1 MKHRVFTM
9 LVLVVAAVATGVLTS
24 GLLAETRTSASGD
37 AHGAMVGG
45 AALTD
50 SASAAA
56 LRAAMRKLWEEHIE
70 YTRNYIISGLAGLDD
85 AGTVAERLLRNQDD
99 IGNAIKAFYGDEAG
113 KKLSSLLRDHILI
126 AADIVSAAKG
136 GNNNMVSEGEK
147 KWHQNA
153 DEIATFLSGANPAWP
168 KPVLTDMLY
177 KHLDFTTTEVVSRL
191 KKDWAADIQAYD
203 QGHDHMMM
211 FADSLTDG
219 IVKQFP
225 DKFSR

>member
-1 MKHRVFTM
+1 MELAPNTN
-9 LVLVVAAVATGVLTS
+9 LVSTCDCV
-24 GLLAETRTSASGD
+24 SAWPS
-37 AHGAMVGG
+37 VG
-45 AALTD
+45 
-50 SASAAA
+50 
-56 LRAAMRKLWEEHIE
+56 
-70 YTRNYIISGLAGLDD
+70 N
-85 AGTVAERLLRNQDD
+85 
-99 IGNAIKAFYGDEAG
+99 AG
-113 KKLSSLLRDHILI
+113 KKLSALLRDHILI
-126 AADIVSAAKG
+126 AADIVSAAKA
-136 GNNNMVSEGEK
+136 GNSDAVSKGEK
-147 KWHQNA
+147 KWHENA

-225 DKFSR
+225 AKFRK